1 MNKVK
6 TDKVKRKVYSDE
18 NLRKALAE
26 IAKGMSK
33 KLAAKTF
40 QVPRSTI
47 QFRLK
52 NPEHGCKPGPPTILN
67 NEEEEALVTWIK
79 VSSQKGFPKRKED
92 LIKSVSEFLKKT
104 NRTSTFKNGEKWFKL
119 FLARHPTLAFRTPE
133 AVTAASS
140 TVSENDVRGWF
151 RQINDY
157 FVENNLLHIFSD
169 PARVLNGDETNFVLC
184 PKTGL
189 VLSSK
194 GEKNVYEVDH
204 AQAKTSLTVMFTF
217 SADGN
222 LTPPMVIFPNK
233 RLPAEI
239 TSKIPGDWGV
249 GLSENGWMNSDI
261 FYEYIKNVLHP
272 HLVKIGTTFPVILFV
287 DGHKS
292 HLTYAVS
299 ELCST
304 LQIVL
309 IALYPNC
316 TRLLQ
321 PADVAAFKPLK
332 TEWQKT
338 VLEWRRTNPSQALTK
353 IQFVPLLKTTIEKS
367 IKPQTII
374 NGFRATGICPWNEDA
389 VDYSK
394 CLGTKDTKRTNS
406 SDIIRD
412 KEKLL
417 SKEDFVKL
425 VGKNN
430 IDCIEKGE
438 LTSEESI
445 ELIKKVWHFFGASSN
460 VYSNQQQNLDI
471 EPEVIKNIE
480 DFNNLDIENMQ
491 IFINDCP
498 NNIVEPE
505 DSKLQSISE
514 EIVFEEIIECLDE
527 GNVTIE
533 DLSQEPHFELVN
545 HSVQIH
551 NAPDDQNVDL
561 PKAQSIQIISDQC
574 NPTLTVSSIAMKN
587 LTPVKLNEI
596 LILPKTPT
604 RKGVKNSVKTPF
616 VLTSDKWKAQESD
629 KIRIKTEKAEGIMKR
644 KEERERKK
652 LEKEKQ
658 PAPKKQIKNKKKRKD
673 EIAKILLSEKFY
685 KFNTEDIV
693 ENKEND
699 RELIDINRM
708 QGNSHNKAYT
718 TDEIEK
724 MLTELDDDD

>member
-1 MNKVK
+1 MKPRAKKNSK
-6 TDKVKRKVYSDE
+6 TKNDKIKRKVYSEE
-18 NLRKALAE
+18 NLQKALTE

-52 NPEHGCKPGPPTILN
+52 NPQHGSKPGPPTILN
-67 NEEEEALVTWIK
+67 NEEEEALVNWIK
-79 VSSQKGFPKRKED
+79 ISSQKGFPKRKED
-92 LIKSVSEFLKKT
+92 LIKSVSEFLKKS
-104 NRTSTFKNGEKWFKL
+104 NRPSSFKNGEKWFKL

-151 RQINDY
+151 RQIKNY
-157 FVENNLLHIFSD
+157 FDENNLFHILSD
-169 PARVLNGDETNFVLC
+169 PGRIFNGDETNFVLC

-194 GEKNVYEVDH
+194 GERNVYEVDN

-217 SADGN
+217 CADGN

-239 TSKIPGDWGV
+239 TAKIPEDWGV

-272 HLVKIGTTFPVILFV
+272 HLVKTGKIFPVILFV

-299 ELCST
+299 ELCSN
-304 LQIVL
+304 LQIIL

-338 VLEWRRTNPSQALTK
+338 VLEWRRTNPFRALTK
-353 IQFVPLLKTTIEKS
+353 TEFVPLLKVTIEKS

-374 NGFRATGICPWNEDA
+374 NGFRATGIYPWNEDS

-394 CLGTKDTKRTNS
+394 CLGHKDNTTIKS
-406 SDIIRD
+406 SHVTRE
-412 KEKLL
+412 KEKVL
-417 SKEDFVKL
+417 SKEGFVEL

-430 IDCIEKGE
+430 IDCLEKGVE

-445 ELIKKVWHFFGASSN
+445 ELIKIIWHFFATPSN
-460 VYSNQQQNLDI
+460 DCKQDNQNI
-471 EPEVIKNIE
+471 EPEIINEVE
-480 DFNNLDIENMQ
+480 DFNHVDIESMQ
-491 IFINDCP
+491 ILIDNSP
-498 NNIVEPE
+498 SNMIEPE
-505 DSKLQSISE
+505 K
-514 EIVFEEIIECLDE
+514 EIFFEELVECSNEQNLTSD
-527 GNVTIE
+527 
-533 DLSQEPHFELVN
+533 DLSQESHFEIIN
-545 HSVQIH
+545 HNVQIH
-551 NAPDDQNVDL
+551 NIPEDQNKDL
-561 PKAQSIQIISDQC
+561 QIISDQYI
-574 NPTLTVSSIAMKN
+574 PSHTAPIAIN
-587 LTPVKLNEI
+587 HLTPVKLDEI
-596 LILPKTPT
+596 LVLPKTPI
-604 RKGVKNSVKTPF
+604 RKGFKNCVKNPF
-616 VLTSDKWKAQESD
+616 VLTSAQWKAQESE
-629 KIRIKTEKAEGIMKR
+629 KIRIKEEKAEGIKKR

-652 LEKEKQ
+652 KEKEKR
-658 PAPKKQIKNKKKRKD
+658 PAPKKQTKNKKKPND
-673 EIAKILLSEKFY
+673 EIAKILFTEKFY
-685 KFNTEDIV
+685 TFDDEDTIS

-699 RELIDINRM
+699 QEIIDIDRIHREGSSRNRT
-708 QGNSHNKAYT
+708 YT
-718 TDEIEK
+718 TAEIEK
-724 MLTELDDDD
+724 MLTDLDSV